1 MVVFDVVSGA
11 PVFYVETKTVWDKLT
26 KGVFRQ
32 MYDQLCEMQAKG
44 HPNPFGALTCCDGT
58 HILWLDNDSS
68 KCVLDNL
75 AEEGYGT
82 DRLERIVRGLPGAY
96 DDAALDTDATASRS
110 EQQFTKSP
118 VKEKEPADAQ
128 FSKDG
133 FTRLATRNVT
143 RSAAIPPEDMVAA
156 FVSAIF
162 FSLDGF
168 QNPREIKSFQLDQ
181 KVEEEALC
189 LNKTS
194 FEWGTFRTTYQ
205 GPAKKGWFR
214 YPKSLYLVDHLGM
227 GSTSTVYRALTP
239 DGYNCVVKIYVKRR
253 GDDKFV
259 LSKRD
264 FDNEAN
270 KAVAREV
277 KAYKTIYGD
286 ELSGYVWQQK
296 LNGLQCVIHPYFKHP
311 DKEDRIGLL
320 GKIRARLNDC
330 FAKRGKAFATSDQV
344 WRHVGWF
351 KGKLYLFD

>member
-44 HPNPFGALTCCDGT
+44 HPNPFGALTCFDGT

-194 FEWGTFRTTYQ
+194 FEWGTFRTTYR

-214 YPKSLYLVDHLGM
+214 YPKSLY
-227 GSTSTVYRALTP
+227 
-239 DGYNCVVKIYVKRR
+239 
-253 GDDKFV
+253 
-259 LSKRD
+259 
-264 FDNEAN
+264 FDN
-270 KAVAREV
+270 KR
-277 KAYKTIYGD
+277 KRTTI
-286 ELSGYVWQQK
+286 
-296 LNGLQCVIHPYFKHP
+296 
-311 DKEDRIGLL
+311 
-320 GKIRARLNDC
+320 
-330 FAKRGKAFATSDQV
+330 SD
-344 WRHVGWF
+344 
-351 KGKLYLFD
+351 